1 MPLPK
6 TINEVLQRLDI
17 IIKETIQE
25 NNYLG
30 IFAFVYRRTTAAI
43 QQAILEKQFEDNE
56 RMEQFDV
63 IFANRYIEAY
73 EHFKLQQPIS
83 KSWQVAFDAKDERLT
98 SIQHLVMGMNAHIS
112 FDLGLAAEAIA
123 PRQQIGDLKND
134 FMKVNDILQQI
145 INEMQTKIGKVSWSM
160 FLLDW
165 VGQDSDEK
173 VINFGIVNSR
183 RFAWQF
189 AIGLAGLEG
198 VAKNTLIKKTDET
211 VAAISHRIKNPNTR
225 TLKFTLKMISFF
237 EKKNVK
243 DIIKNLSTSEE
254 SYL

>member
-6 TINEVLQRLDI
+6 TINEVLQRLDSI
-17 IIKETIQE
+17 IEETIQE

-30 IFAFVYRRTTAAI
+30 IFAYVYRRTTAAI
-43 QQAILEKQFEDNE
+43 QQAILKKQFEDNK
-56 RMEQFDV
+56 RMEHFDV

-83 KSWQVAFDAKDERLT
+83 KSWQVAFDAKNERLT
-98 SIQHLVMGMNAHIS
+98 TIQHLIMGMNAHIS
-112 FDLGLAAEAIA
+112 FDLGLAAETIA
-123 PRQQIGDLKND
+123 PQQQIGDLKND
-134 FMKVNDILQQI
+134 FMLVNQILEKI
-145 INEMQTKIGKVSWSM
+145 INEMQNRIGKVSWSM

-165 VGQDSDEK
+165 IGQHSDEK

-198 VAKNTLIKKTDET
+198 NTKNALIEKTDEA
-211 VAAISHRIKNPNTR
+211 VAAISHRIKRPTTR

-243 DIIKNLSTSEE
+243 NIIKNLSASEE